1 MDGLEW
7 QNLNAQERLLAEFAV
22 TQYRTLQKAC
32 DAAPDGKVLGVAE
45 RLAVDQG
52 REATRLTLTTALQ
65 QQAAEVEKKGVPAEP
80 ATPARQPARTVAAKR
95 EDS

>member
-7 QNLNAQERLLAEFAV
+7 QNLDAKERLLAEFAV
-22 TQYRTLQKAC
+22 TKYRTLRRAC
-32 DAAPDGKVLGVAE
+32 DAAPDGRVLGIAE

-52 REATRLTLTTALQ
+52 REATRLALTTALQ

-80 ATPARQPARTVAAKR
+80 ARSARQPVHTVAAR
-95 EDS
+95 LANS